1 MSFGFSVY
9 FGLDNTKEENIKLL
23 KDAHNLG
30 FTRIFT
36 SLHIPEA
43 NYEVLKV
50 EVKEFF
56 KLAKDYDMDIISDLS
71 PNTFKFLELE
81 DMDLKGLRDMGVKTI
96 RIDFGYDEKDIATMT
111 NNN

>member
-9 FGLDNTKEENIKLL
+9 FGLDNTQEENIKLL
-23 KDAHNLG
+23 KEAHKLG

-43 NYEVLKV
+43 NYEVLKK

-56 KLAKDYDMDIISDLS
+56 KIAKDYNMDIISDIS
-71 PNTFKFLELE
+71 PNIFKFL
-81 DMDLKGLRDMGVKTI
+81 
-96 RIDFGYDEKDIATMT
+96 
-111 NNN
+111 